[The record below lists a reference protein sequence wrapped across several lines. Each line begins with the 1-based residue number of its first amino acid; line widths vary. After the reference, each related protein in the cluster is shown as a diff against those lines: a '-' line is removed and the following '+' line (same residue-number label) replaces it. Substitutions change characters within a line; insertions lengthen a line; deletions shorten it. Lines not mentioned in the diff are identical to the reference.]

1 MILNCVVV
9 DDSSMQRLSIIK
21 LIENH
26 PNLNLVAEYRSALDA
41 KNGLNTT
48 KPDFVFLDTEMPV
61 LNGFELIDHLKTKPK
76 VVFISDKKDFAFKAF
91 EYHAVD
97 YLLKPFTKERFNKA
111 IEKVLTQHKVE
122 QNTNQ
127 EEGDYI
133 FVKSNLKKRKVF
145 INDIK
150 WVEALGDYIELVT
163 EENKLVILSTMKAFE
178 KELPKNKFLRIHK
191 SYIVNLSRINRFN
204 SKNVEIETFQIPL
217 SRNKKTQLTDA
228 LNKI

>member
-26 PNLNLVAEYRSALDA
+26 ANLNLIAEYRSALEA
-41 KNGLNTT
+41 KNGLNTL
-48 KPDFVFLDTEMPV
+48 KVDFIFLDTEMPV
-61 LNGFELIDHLKTKPK
+61 LNGFELIDSLKTKPK
-76 VVFISDKKDFAFKAF
+76 VIFISDKKDFAFKAF
-91 EYHAVD
+91 EYHAID
-97 YLLKPFTKERFNKA
+97 YLLKPLTKERFNSA
-111 IEKVLTQHKVE
+111 IEKVLVQYKVT
-122 QNTNQ
+122 QNTKQ
-127 EEGDYI
+127 DKGDYI

-191 SYIVNLSRINRFN
+191 SYIVNSTKINRFN
-204 SKNVEIETFQIPL
+204 SKNVEIGSFQIPL
-217 SRNKKTQLTDA
+217 SRNKKTQLA
-228 LNKI
+228 NVLNDI